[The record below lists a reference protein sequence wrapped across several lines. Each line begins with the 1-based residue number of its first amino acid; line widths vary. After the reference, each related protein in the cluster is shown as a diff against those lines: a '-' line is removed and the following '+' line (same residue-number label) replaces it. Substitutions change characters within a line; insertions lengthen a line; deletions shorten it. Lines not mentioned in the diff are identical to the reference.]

1 MEFPGGSREFCYI
14 FSMQNIE
21 VKTETIV
28 TTTCDLCGGTVLPR
42 WTGTAMAGSLETKTG
57 EVINYGLNLVLSKYS
72 NLSCHDVCGSCLKDI
87 LGKIRDSIYE

>member
-1 MEFPGGSREFCYI
+1 
-14 FSMQNIE
+14 MQNIE

-28 TTTCDLCGGTVLPR
+28 TTRCDLCGGTVLPQ
-42 WTGTAMAGSLETKTG
+42 WTGTTMAGSLETKTG
-57 EVINYGLNLVLSKYS
+57 EVINYGLSLVLSKYS